1 MLQDWKPLVTT
12 IAAVGGDFPEEAIPE
27 LSFAEYVSQVK
38 GWGGVARQKEPSV
51 QEQGRQ
57 ESTQLS
63 HCNRIEESC
72 GFILILTQFFGALF
86 FSHSWCH

>member
-1 MLQDWKPLVTT
+1 MN
-12 IAAVGGDFPEEAIPE
+12 VGNLMTEVFILE
-27 LSFAEYVSQVK
+27 L
-38 GWGGVARQKEPSV
+38 PS
-51 QEQGRQ
+51 EGRQ

-72 GFILILTQFFGALF
+72 GFVLILTQFFGALF